1 MVTSRSVPQ
10 QTAHIFSALAGQNRS
25 ALRFSQIGQNHDTSA
40 PQRKTTV
47 QQNTLA
53 KDETQKASRARF
65 WPNCPQGTFRGLR
78 VPLRIRQTENTHFQA
93 PERFIVVGAFFI
105 LVLGISALCD
115 IRWLHFFSGV
125 GQHRCDR
132 ADSSLRWSA
141 RRGFSPWTWPYFS
154 LVISDG
160 FEECGSHTCPDS
172 QFIGE
177 RTSLAAH
184 AMMTLLWKR
193 RAARI
198 KSRVPRTKRARPSV
212 QR

>member
-115 IRWLHFFSGV
+115 IRWLHFFF
-125 GQHRCDR
+125 
-132 ADSSLRWSA
+132 
-141 RRGFSPWTWPYFS
+141 RRGSTPLRSCRFLLA
-154 LVISDG
+154 LVRTTG
-160 FEECGSHTCPDS
+160 FFALDMAVF
-172 QFIGE
+172 Q
-177 RTSLAAH
+177 
-184 AMMTLLWKR
+184 
-193 RAARI
+193 
-198 KSRVPRTKRARPSV
+198 PRYLGRFRGMRQPHLP
-212 QR
+212 